1 MIELLY
7 FASQIQC
14 GANTELLD
22 VKVDVYK
29 NQELVQTMSVNDK
42 VLLDVNSIK
51 DLSFEYHL
59 AESNCVAA
67 IPTEKLLGS
76 TDPLPNLAGAYEQ
89 QSIQDMQDD
98 LASYEELWLVELGTT
113 NTSSVY
119 FDLQDVILKVNNN
132 PESLPPSLTTNMFA
146 D

>member
-14 GANTELLD
+14 GANAELLD

-29 NQELVQTMSVNDK
+29 NQELVQTMSVNEK
-42 VLLDVNSIK
+42 VLLDVDSVK
-51 DLSFEYHL
+51 DLSFEYRL

-76 TDPLPNLAGAYEQ
+76 TDSLPNLPGAYEQ
-89 QSIQDMQDD
+89 QSLQDMQAE
-98 LASYEELWLVELGTT
+98 LASYEELWLVELGTS
-113 NTSSVY
+113 NPNSAY
-119 FDLQDVILKVNNN
+119 FDLQDVVIKVNNN
-132 PESLPPSLTTNMFA
+132 PELSPPSLATDPFA